1 MTEQAT
7 AQDLIGYGRVS
18 TGDQR
23 MDLQIDALR
32 AHGVPEENI
41 YTDQASGV
49 SRNRPGLAMA
59 LKRLRPDDVLVVWK
73 LDRLARSVPELI
85 RLVERLRE
93 IGADLRVLTQPVD
106 TTSAVGKFVFYMFSA
121 LAEMEREMIVE
132 RTKAGIAAARDRGK
146 KPGRR
151 PVLTE
156 GKRRRARELLKAGRP
171 VKEVAARVGVGA
183 STIYKHWDAIMLDD
197 VPAEPDES
205 GTEGP

>member
-1 MTEQAT
+1 MSEQTT

-18 TGDQR
+18 TDDQR
-23 MDLQIDALR
+23 LDLQIDALR
-32 AHGVPEENI
+32 AHGVPEDSI

-49 SRNRPGLAMA
+49 SKNRPGLAMA
-59 LKRLRPDDVLVVWK
+59 LKRLRPGDVLVVWK

-93 IGADLRVLTQPVD
+93 IGADLRVLTQPID
-106 TTSAVGKFVFYMFSA
+106 TTNAVGKFVFYMFSA

-156 GKRRRARELLKAGRP
+156 GTRRRARDLLKAGRP

-183 STIYKHWDAIMLDD
+183 STIYKHWDAILLDD
-197 VPAEPDES
+197 IPAKPGEL
-205 GTEGP
+205 GTE